1 MGEKSKLDRV
11 EVGYQVFVQ
20 EGGEE
25 IGAVREI
32 LPPPRDQLVI
42 YVENAGDFL
51 VPANAVTGVHHQKV
65 VLDFAQLDEPLL
77 EAIGHAHDAEEPG
90 V

>member
-1 MGEKSKLDRV
+1 MGEKSKLALV
-11 EVGYQVFVQ
+11 EVGYQVFVRD
-20 EGGEE
+20 GGEE
-25 IGAVREI
+25 IGAVREV

-42 YVENAGDFL
+42 YVENAGDFV
-51 VPANAVTGVHHQKV
+51 VPADAVTRVHHQKV
-65 VLDFAQLDEPLL
+65 VLDFTQLDPPLL

>member
-1 MGEKSKLDRV
+1 MGEQSKLDRV
-11 EVGYQVFVQ
+11 EVGYQVYVRD
-20 EGGEE
+20 GGEE
-25 IGAVREI
+25 IGAVRDV

-51 VPANAVTGVHHQKV
+51 VPAAAVTGVHHQKV
-65 VLDFAQLDEPLL
+65 VLDFALLDEPLL
-77 EAIGHAHDAEEPG
+77 AAIVHAHDAEEPG